1 MMRDI
6 SPAGKFLYLPVFT
19 GLAVMLAVSLYGLF
33 ASPRHGEAGG
43 SLEPSIRRPAAS
55 RDQGGTTPMPD
66 MTTAPQKGPDSTAR
80 MPDAASASP
89 PDLMQEQADEMAAL
103 MRTLRDN
110 PNDADNLYKIAEI
123 FVRAGD
129 QARAEIFLNRAILS
143 RPADVRAR
151 FMLGNVL
158 FKQNKMQEAAA
169 AYEELLKISEDAETL
184 YNLAVLR
191 KYHLN
196 DKAGAETLLRRLLT
210 LNDAPPETLEKARK
224 ELQ

>member
-1 MMRDI
+1 MMRNL
-6 SPAGKFLYLPVFT
+6 STAGKFLLLPVFV
-19 GLAVMLAVSLYGLF
+19 GLAVMLAVSLHGLF
-33 ASPRHGEAGG
+33 ASPRLENGGG
-43 SLEPSIRRPAAS
+43 SPESAVHRPAAS
-55 RDQGGTTPMPD
+55 RDQGVTDAMPGTTSS
-66 MTTAPQKGPDSTAR
+66 PQKEQAGTVR
-80 MPDAASASP
+80 MPDAAAP
-89 PDLMQEQADEMAAL
+89 PDLLQEQADEMAAL

-129 QARAEIFLNRAILS
+129 QARAEIFLNRALLS

-151 FMLGNVL
+151 VMLGNIL
-158 FKQNKMQEAAA
+158 FKQNKMREAAA
-169 AYEELLKISEDAETL
+169 AYEELLKISEDADTL

-196 DKAGAETLLRRLLT
+196 DKAGAEALLRRLLR

>member
-6 SPAGKFLYLPVFT
+6 SPAGKFLLLPVFV

-33 ASPRHGEAGG
+33 ASPRHEEGGG
-43 SLEPSIRRPAAS
+43 SLEPALRRPAAA
-55 RDQGGTTPMPD
+55 RDQGGMPS
-66 MTTAPQKGPDSTAR
+66 MPGTASAPPKDQAGTGR
-80 MPDAASASP
+80 MPDAALP

-110 PNDADNLYKIAEI
+110 PNDADNLYRIAEI

-129 QARAEIFLNRAILS
+129 QARAEIFLNRAVLS

-158 FKQNKMQEAAA
+158 FKQNKIREAAA
-169 AYEELLKISEDAETL
+169 VYEELLKTSEDAETL
-184 YNLAVLR
+184 YNLAVLH

-196 DKAGAETLLRRLLT
+196 DKAGAEALLRRLLT
-210 LNDAPPETLEKARK
+210 LSDAPPETLEKARK

>member
-6 SPAGKFLYLPVFT
+6 SPAGKFLLLPVFA
-19 GLAVMLAVSLYGLF
+19 GLAVMLAVSLHGLF
-33 ASPRHGEAGG
+33 ASPRHEEGGG
-43 SLEPSIRRPAAS
+43 SPEPSIRRPAAS
-55 RDQGGTTPMPD
+55 REQGV
-66 MTTAPQKGPDSTAR
+66 TAPVPGPASMPPKDQAGTVR
-80 MPDAASASP
+80 MSDAAAP
-89 PDLMQEQADEMAAL
+89 PNLMQEQADEMAAL

-110 PNDADNLYKIAEI
+110 PNDADNLYRIAEI

-129 QARAEIFLNRAILS
+129 QTRAEIFLNRALLS

-151 FMLGNVL
+151 FMLGSIL
-158 FKQNKMQEAAA
+158 FKQNKMREAAA
-169 AYEELLKISEDAETL
+169 VYEELLKISEDAETL
-184 YNLAVLR
+184 YNLALIR

-210 LNDAPPETLEKARK
+210 LSDAPPETLEKARK